1 MTWGQQ
7 AVVFLCPWDLDP
19 GLRLLDAVCEC
30 QSLAQ
35 KALMF
40 LCQDSGSRLLDYVSE
55 CQSIP
60 FSDLTVLD
68 LTVADYEEMKVNG
81 WDMK

>member
-1 MTWGQQ
+1 
-7 AVVFLCPWDLDP
+7 
-19 GLRLLDAVCEC
+19 
-30 QSLAQ
+30 
-35 KALMF
+35 MF
-40 LCQDSGSRLLDYVSE
+40 LCQDAGGRLLDYVSE

-68 LTVADYEEMKVNG
+68 MTVADYEEMKVNG